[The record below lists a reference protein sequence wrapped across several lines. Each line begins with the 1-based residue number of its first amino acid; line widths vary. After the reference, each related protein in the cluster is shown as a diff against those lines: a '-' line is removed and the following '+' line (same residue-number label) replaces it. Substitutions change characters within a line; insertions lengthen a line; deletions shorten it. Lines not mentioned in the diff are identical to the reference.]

1 MATRRVRKEK
11 SVPLPPLLVRV
22 IHAARHAP
30 YDPVDRDGHDAAI
43 RELGCW
49 ALVRVPSE
57 GVLAPDDSHAYQA
70 IEIVAREHLAMK
82 EARAA
87 VKKALSAIE
96 PFATRDAVESAY
108 NQLQSANDNAY
119 YYAGPACGITLADM
133 ATLRFDSQRHAAWFE
148 PGAEEP

>member
-1 MATRRVRKEK
+1 
-11 SVPLPPLLVRV
+11 
-22 IHAARHAP
+22 
-30 YDPVDRDGHDAAI
+30 
-43 RELGCW
+43 
-49 ALVRVPSE
+49 
-57 GVLAPDDSHAYQA
+57 VLAPDDSHAYQA
-70 IEIVAREHLAMK
+70 IEIVAGEHLAMK